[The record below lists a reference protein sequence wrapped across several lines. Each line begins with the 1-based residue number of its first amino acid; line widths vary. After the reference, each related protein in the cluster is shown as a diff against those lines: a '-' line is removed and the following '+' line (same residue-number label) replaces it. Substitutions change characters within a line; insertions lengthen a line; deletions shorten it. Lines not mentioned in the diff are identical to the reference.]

1 MELGL
6 EAIGERLQGDA
17 FRPLSADELSG
28 LVRWECLS
36 PDFRIQISNGVIV
49 AIPK

>member
-17 FRPLSADELSG
+17 FRPLTADELSG
-28 LVRWECLS
+28 LVR
-36 PDFRIQISNGVIV
+36 
-49 AIPK
+49 